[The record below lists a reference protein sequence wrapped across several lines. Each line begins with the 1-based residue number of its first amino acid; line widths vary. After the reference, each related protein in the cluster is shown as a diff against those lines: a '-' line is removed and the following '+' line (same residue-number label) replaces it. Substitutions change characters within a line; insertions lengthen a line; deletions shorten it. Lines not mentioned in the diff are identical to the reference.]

1 MFSFSLS
8 PSVRVWHACL
18 HTAATLNGIL
28 SQRKD
33 HHHHESSSI
42 YFFISKVKDPFCCIP
57 ITIFYNPHSHKTTF
71 CSTPFHIQNCYYV
84 HFIRYQILIGVQHI
98 HCLNNISIVLTYMLY
113 AFQIFHR
120 CLVLATWYIFCL
132 FFHFRS
138 APPFVELYFYLYVDC
153 HFILFN
159 NTYFVYTFFH
169 SIFFIAPSILNS

>member
-98 HCLNNISIVLTYMLY
+98 HCLNNISIVLTYVVCVSYLSSMFSIGYMVHFLL
-113 AFQIFHR
+113 IFS
-120 CLVLATWYIFCL
+120 F
-132 FFHFRS
+132 
-138 APPFVELYFYLYVDC
+138 
-153 HFILFN
+153 
-159 NTYFVYTFFH
+159 
-169 SIFFIAPSILNS
+169 SIGAAIC